1 MILFERYSRLRR
13 NFKGNSFWA
22 RGYYVNTVGLDEA
35 KIRRYIK
42 DQLLNESVKNDYDS
56 DPDKDPFKGASK
68 KEEDTDK

>member
-1 MILFERYSRLRR
+1 MFLKRHHHSLP
-13 NFKGNSFWA
+13 KG
-22 RGYYVNTVGLDEA
+22 GCYYVNTVGLYEA

-68 KEEDTDK
+68 KKKILTNRLPSI